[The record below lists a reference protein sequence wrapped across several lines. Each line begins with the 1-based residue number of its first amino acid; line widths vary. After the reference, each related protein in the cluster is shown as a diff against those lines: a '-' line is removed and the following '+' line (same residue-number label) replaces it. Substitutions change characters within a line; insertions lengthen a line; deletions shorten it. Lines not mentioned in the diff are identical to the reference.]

1 MVFLVDDERQN
12 AQELSQDDSE
22 GVESNLHSRKVFG
35 DNSAKCKYQDKLLPE
50 IVCSTVDNVDRTW
63 DIAWLGL

>member
-1 MVFLVDDERQN
+1 MVFLVDDDRQN
-12 AQELSQDDSE
+12 AQELSQDDSK
-22 GVESNLHSRKVFG
+22 GVGNNLHSRKVFG
-35 DNSAKCKYQDKLLPE
+35 DNSAKYKYQDKLLPE